1 MLKLQELH
9 TRSGKPQRKI
19 CFETMIALTDRFFK
33 RKRNQDRVNLLSVGK
48 EQRTSEI
55 MISSEMTTSF

>member
-19 CFETMIALTDRFFK
+19 CFETMIALTDGFFK
-33 RKRNQDRVNLLSVGK
+33 QERH
-48 EQRTSEI
+48 
-55 MISSEMTTSF
+55 

>member
-33 RKRNQDRVNLLSVGK
+33 RKRNQRSSKLIVSWKRTENL
-48 EQRTSEI
+48 
-55 MISSEMTTSF
+55 